1 VSSVIQKLAR
11 EPLLH
16 FVLLGSAIFF
26 ISSWLARDHA
36 SGPREIV
43 VTQGKIQNLSVT
55 FERTWQRPPTENEL
69 DELIR
74 EHIREEVA
82 YREALA
88 LELDRDDSV
97 VRRRLRQ
104 KLEFISQDLAAQV
117 EPTDDD
123 LRAYWKAHA
132 EAFDTDSKVTFKHVY
147 FNPERHDDVSGD
159 AAKALVG
166 LKPAGD
172 DVQFA
177 AYGDMFLLGNEFED
191 ISIDQLRSSFDDAFA
206 ARVAEL
212 PAGEWIGPVE
222 SGYGVH
228 LVFVV
233 ERTEGDVPP
242 FEEVRETVR
251 RDWVNAKRLDANE
264 AFYQALLE
272 GYTVIVE
279 EPDGARRQVVGAA
292 R

>member
-1 VSSVIQKLAR
+1 MSSVIQKLAR

-16 FVLLGSAIFF
+16 FVVLGSAIFC

-69 DELIR
+69 DDLIR

-123 LRAYWKAHA
+123 LLAYWEAHA

-147 FNPERHDDVSGD
+147 LNPDRHDDVTGD

-166 LKPAGD
+166 LKQAGD
-172 DVQFA
+172 DAQFVTF
-177 AYGDMFLLGNEFED
+177 GDMFLLGNEFED
-191 ISIDQLRSSFDDAFA
+191 VSIDQLRSTFDDAFA
-206 ARVAEL
+206 SRVAEL

-233 ERTEGDVPP
+233 ERTEGAVRS

-251 RDWVNAKRLDANE
+251 RDWANTRRLEANE
-264 AFYQALLE
+264 TFYQALLE